1 MTSFQGK
8 QRALLYWF
16 PPVDTETEAED
27 EEEAEA
33 KFEPDFTDFWLDWL
47 IEDGGTWLFY
57 PQQQPHKGH
66 H

>member
-33 KFEPDFTDFWLDWL
+33 KFEPDFTDF
-47 IEDGGTWLFY
+47 
-57 PQQQPHKGH
+57 
-66 H
+66 